1 MVYVR
6 NVGGEGERVPFSVD
20 NSKIIFGIEEN
31 NFVVDVAEL
40 QADTQITFDVMQNNE
55 GKLGTVGNWYA
66 AIITIPPKRYEMIED
81 TEHTTFNENGEEE
94 KGLIPVAL
102 PLDMGAVEV
111 ALYPLGR
118 NLKSKDFEEVE

>member
-1 MVYVR
+1 
-6 NVGGEGERVPFSVD
+6 
-20 NSKIIFGIEEN
+20 
-31 NFVVDVAEL
+31 
-40 QADTQITFDVMQNNE
+40 
-55 GKLGTVGNWYA
+55 
-66 AIITIPPKRYEMIED
+66 MIED

>member
-20 NSKIIFGIEEN
+20 GTKIIFGIEDN
-31 NFVVDVAEL
+31 NFVVDVSEL

-55 GKLGTVGNWYA
+55 GKLGTKGNWYA
-66 AIITIPPKRYEMIED
+66 AVITIPPKRYEMVED
-81 TEHTTFNENGEEE
+81 AEHATFNENGEEE
-94 KGLIPVAL
+94 KSLIPVAL

-111 ALYPLGR
+111 ALYPLGKD
-118 NLKSKDFEEVE
+118 LKIEEAE

>member
-6 NVGGEGERVPFSVD
+6 NVGGEGKRVPFSVD
-20 NSKIIFGIEEN
+20 GTKIIFGIEEN
-31 NFVVDVAEL
+31 NFVVDVADL

-55 GKLGTVGNWYA
+55 GKLGTKGNWYA
-66 AIITIPPKRYEMIED
+66 AVITIPPKRYEMVED
-81 TEHTTFNENGEEE
+81 TEHTTTNENGDEDPTF
-94 KGLIPVAL
+94 KPVAL

-118 NLKSKDFEEVE
+118 NLKSKDFEEAE